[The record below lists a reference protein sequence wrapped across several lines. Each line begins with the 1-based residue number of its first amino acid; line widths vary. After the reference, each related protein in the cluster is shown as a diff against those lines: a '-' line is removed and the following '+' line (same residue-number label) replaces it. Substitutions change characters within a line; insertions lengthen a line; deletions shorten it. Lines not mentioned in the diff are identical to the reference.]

1 MADQALF
8 AYRVQLPDGS
18 EMIRTGG
25 ADRPP
30 THGELADYAANNG
43 ERYLGP
49 VDMSPAIPT
58 GSQAQN
64 APAPA
69 PAPTVAPAA
78 AAAAPSPAPAPTLA
92 SVAKET
98 YLPNRSLLSQGPEIV
113 GGTLAGGLV
122 APVAPWAAPPAAG
135 LGAAIGEG
143 GRIGAE
149 RVMGWPAA
157 EAGTPA
163 ERMGRA
169 FVRGTTG
176 EIISAPLRY
185 GAQYAARTWGPA
197 ARAAEEVAPVLT
209 REVPAGST
217 VARVVGEGADIAIE
231 HLPVDDLIQNP
242 TAIPKL
248 LLPEAHDQLLGRWWQ
263 LNASRGG
270 PALGEAWDALGEAGQ
285 RALAGVRFD
294 SMSTLVNAARGGA
307 TPIAE
312 MTMRDLMTRGGPA
325 TALWYLGHPKLAAA
339 VGAGTYAAEAGGPA
353 LLRSPTGLG
362 WFGQLPK
369 LAPLASPWEW
379 GTRAAG
385 QYGAQR
391 VLP

>member
-18 EMIRTGG
+18 ETIRTGG

-30 THGELADYAANNG
+30 THGELADYAANQG

-49 VDMSPAIPT
+49 VEMSPAIPT
-58 GSQAQN
+58 GSQAERPS
-64 APAPA
+64 APT
-69 PAPTVAPAA
+69 PAPTVAPAPTP
-78 AAAAPSPAPAPTLA
+78 AAPSPAPAPTLG
-92 SVAKET
+92 SVARET
-98 YLPNRSLLSQGPEIV
+98 YFPNRSLMSQGPEIV
-113 GGTLAGGLV
+113 GGTVLGGLA
-122 APVAPWAAPPAAG
+122 APVSPWLAPPAAG
-135 LGAAIGEG
+135 VGAAIGEG
-143 GRIGAE
+143 GRIAAE
-149 RVMGWPAA
+149 SVMGWPAA
-157 EAGTPA
+157 EAGTPT

-176 EIISAPLRY
+176 EIISAPLRA
-185 GAQYAARTWGPA
+185 GAQYAARALGPA
-197 ARAAEEVAPVLT
+197 ARAAEELAPVLT
-209 REVPAGST
+209 REVPAGAT
-217 VARVVGEGADIAIE
+217 VAHVAGEGADMTIQ

-242 TAIPKL
+242 TAMPRL
-248 LLPEAHDQLLGRWWQ
+248 LLPEARDALLGRWWQ
-263 LNASRGG
+263 VASSRGG
-270 PALGEAWDALGEAGQ
+270 EMLGRAWDELGEAGQ
-285 RALAGVRFD
+285 RALAGDRFD
-294 SMSTLVNAARGGA
+294 SMSTLVNAARGGT

-385 QYGAQR
+385 QYGAQQA
-391 VLP
+391 LP